1 MASLSTLYSSSPSLK
16 QSTVKA
22 FTSPPTTRG
31 DSFSFPHT
39 SKPTT
44 HLPLTLSAS
53 RSHTSHSDAASAA
66 AKKELIK
73 DPDALWKRY
82 LDWLY
87 QQKDIGLYL
96 DVSRVGFT
104 DEFVVDME
112 ERFKGAFKAMEEL
125 EKGSIANPDEGRMV
139 GHYWLRNSSLAPRP
153 ALKTLIENTLDS
165 ICSFADDIVSGKIKP
180 PSSPAGRFTQILSV
194 GIGGSALGP
203 QFVAEALAPDNPPLK
218 IRFIDN
224 TDPAGIDHQIAQLG
238 PELASTLV
246 IVISKSGGTPETR
259 NGLLEVQ
266 KAFRDAGLNFA
277 KQVLIS
283 GLSYGSLDYLQISSA
298 ATSRCML
305 MQGVAITQENSLL
318 DNTARIEGW
327 LARFPM
333 YDWVG
338 GRTSVMSA
346 VGLLPAALQGIDIRE
361 MLAGA
366 AIMDEATRTNSVSLS
381 CCSLCMNCF
390 IEDYEPYHMVGF
402 SDSPVNF
409 FQLKN
414 NPAALLAMCWYWASD
429 GVGSKDMV
437 ILPYK
442 DSLLLF
448 SRYLQQLVME
458 SLGKEFDLDGNTVN
472 QGLTVYGNKGSTDQH
487 AYIQQLREGVHN
499 FFATFIEV
507 LRDRPPGH
515 DWDLEPGVTCGDYLF
530 GMLQGTRSALYAN
543 GRESI
548 SVTIEEVTPR
558 SVGALIA
565 LYERAVGL
573 YASLV
578 NINAYH
584 QPGRDILPQCFVISQ
599 LKCLLNLE
607 NKQRS
612 QVWKPVKRQQ
622 QKYWPCKSVC
632 CQFLMKPE
640 RLVLYTNPS
649 FSACSCKD
657 PVEPLTLDEIA
668 DRCHAPEEIEM
679 IYKIIAH
686 MSANDRV
693 LIAEGSC
700 GSPRSVKVFLGECN
714 VDDMYA

>member
-1 MASLSTLYSSSPSLK
+1 MASLSSLYSSSPSLK
-16 QSTVKA
+16 PSKTLSVKA
-22 FTSPPTTRG
+22 FTAPTTRG

-39 SKPTT
+39 SKPT

-53 RSHTSHSDAASAA
+53 RSDTSQTDVT

-87 QQKDIGLYL
+87 QQKDLGLYL

-112 ERFKGAFKAMEEL
+112 HRFQAAFKAMEDL

-139 GHYWLRNSSLAPRP
+139 GHYWLRNSGLAPRP
-153 ALKTLIENTLDS
+153 GLKTLIENTLDS

-180 PSSPAGRFTQILSV
+180 PSSPSGRFTQILSV

-224 TDPAGIDHQIAQLG
+224 TDPAGIDHQVAQLG

-277 KQVLIS
+277 K
-283 GLSYGSLDYLQISSA
+283 
-298 ATSRCML
+298 
-305 MQGVAITQENSLL
+305 QGVAITQENSLL

-366 AIMDEATRTNSVSLS
+366 AIMDEATRTTS
-381 CCSLCMNCF
+381 
-390 IEDYEPYHMVGF
+390 
-402 SDSPVNF
+402 
-409 FQLKN
+409 LKN

-584 QPGRDILPQCFVISQ
+584 QPGVEAGKKAAAEVLALQKRVLSV
-599 LKCLLNLE
+599 LNE
-607 NKQRS
+607 
-612 QVWKPVKRQQ
+612 
-622 QKYWPCKSVC
+622 
-632 CQFLMKPE
+632 
-640 RLVLYTNPS
+640 
-649 FSACSCKD
+649 ASCTD

-700 GSPRSVKVFLGECN
+700 GSPRSVKVYLGECN
-714 VDDMYA
+714 VDDMYT